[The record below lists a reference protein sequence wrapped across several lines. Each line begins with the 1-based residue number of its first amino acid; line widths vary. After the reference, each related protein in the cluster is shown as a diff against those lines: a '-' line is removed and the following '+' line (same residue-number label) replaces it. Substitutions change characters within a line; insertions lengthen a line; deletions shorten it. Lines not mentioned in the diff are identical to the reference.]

1 MMQLVGRTT
10 SRTSVGPL
18 VLAGFA
24 AGVMVGALAW
34 RRQQDS
40 AHDQLFSSSTVQRA
54 AAIGWLARTPSV
66 KNARLLR
73 DYIRWERRPT
83 LRRRADRALASL
95 LLALE
100 S

>member
-40 AHDQLFSSSTVQRA
+40 AHDQLFSASTVHSLGA
-54 AAIGWLARTPSV
+54 SPDAPPAR
-66 KNARLLR
+66 
-73 DYIRWERRPT
+73 
-83 LRRRADRALASL
+83 
-95 LLALE
+95 
-100 S
+100 